1 VLLHASP
8 AEPGLRPAR
17 PDGTPIA
24 AYAERG
30 EPIANQQRFSW
41 GALNVTN
48 ATTCGGDKC
57 YFQGEREGEGWLV
70 GGRSY
75 LIQQSR
81 GWAFAEELRVDFGV
95 DHLLRGAPFLSTLPY
110 KQAKYLNARLNTSSL
125 HKQKRPL
132 WRVSG
137 MKRKDGAKQYYLAG
151 PHPVQAVR
159 SCSWPECMVLKCPDN
174 LIRRLGPDNL
184 LTAQAIEGF
193 VASAPNE
200 TKLFLG
206 LQRNFALVT
215 AMIKAHPCL
224 KSDFQVYLRNDG
236 AVLNIDLDRCK
247 RNKSGSVIAISE
259 RLANKTMTLTTR
271 PLRLTCGTWAER
283 YPQQQQKKQQMQQ
296 IQQQQMQMQQQQQ
309 AEGQQAEGQQAKG
322 QQAERQQAE
331 GQQAEG
337 QQAKGQQAER
347 QILPSSYG
355 YAACGQ
361 SQWPLQAADIL
372 HQRNGPPVCL
382 PTVENA
388 SWTLHQ
394 SSLKRPS
401 KQYVDMVLRSLPVG
415 TSYKWHS
422 DSDVCRFMRTQPLRF
437 QALFNF
443 LPRTVHKI
451 DLWRYLLLHEQ
462 GGIYLDDD
470 AKFNVVLNAS
480 LLDKVDSAYVMPT
493 FSATIG
499 FVVYNGFLA
508 SRPCNRALLN
518 TAERMVDLGY
528 PVLNHRSRYSA
539 AALQLSKLR
548 WGDNA
553 TSRFPKL
560 NWYNLALLASAVA
573 AQAPPTALNHCTSD
587 NQAGGKK
594 PNCTF
599 FRRDHSLRTATMQ
612 PDLFAATRSL
622 LPQRK
627 NATLFEDR
635 SGWRVALLD
644 SSSVRQV
651 HGAEA
656 RLLGMRDD

>member
-1 VLLHASP
+1 MSLSIL
-8 AEPGLRPAR
+8 
-17 PDGTPIA
+17 
-24 AYAERG
+24 
-30 EPIANQQRFSW
+30 
-41 GALNVTN
+41 AL
-48 ATTCGGDKC
+48 
-57 YFQGEREGEGWLV
+57 
-70 GGRSY
+70 
-75 LIQQSR
+75 
-81 GWAFAEELRVDFGV
+81 
-95 DHLLRGAPFLSTLPY
+95 
-110 KQAKYLNARLNTSSL
+110 
-125 HKQKRPL
+125 
-132 WRVSG
+132 
-137 MKRKDGAKQYYLAG
+137 
-151 PHPVQAVR
+151 
-159 SCSWPECMVLKCPDN
+159 
-174 LIRRLGPDNL
+174 
-184 LTAQAIEGF
+184 
-193 VASAPNE
+193 
-200 TKLFLG
+200 
-206 LQRNFALVT
+206 
-215 AMIKAHPCL
+215 
-224 KSDFQVYLRNDG
+224 
-236 AVLNIDLDRCK
+236 
-247 RNKSGSVIAISE
+247 
-259 RLANKTMTLTTR
+259 
-271 PLRLTCGTWAER
+271 
-283 YPQQQQKKQQMQQ
+283 
-296 IQQQQMQMQQQQQ
+296 
-309 AEGQQAEGQQAKG
+309 
-322 QQAERQQAE
+322 
-331 GQQAEG
+331 
-337 QQAKGQQAER
+337 
-347 QILPSSYG
+347 ILPSS

-372 HQRNGPPVCL
+372 HERNGQPVCL

-394 SSLKRPS
+394 SSKKRPS

-480 LLDKVDSAYVMPT
+480 LLDKVDSVYVMPT

-528 PVLNHRSRYSA
+528 PVLYHRSGYSA
-539 AALQLSKLR
+539 AALQLSRLR

-594 PNCTF
+594 PSCTF

-635 SGWRVALLD
+635 YGWRVALLD

>member
-1 VLLHASP
+1 MSL
-8 AEPGLRPAR
+8 
-17 PDGTPIA
+17 
-24 AYAERG
+24 
-30 EPIANQQRFSW
+30 
-41 GALNVTN
+41 AL
-48 ATTCGGDKC
+48 
-57 YFQGEREGEGWLV
+57 
-70 GGRSY
+70 S
-75 LIQQSR
+75 I
-81 GWAFAEELRVDFGV
+81 
-95 DHLLRGAPFLSTLPY
+95 
-110 KQAKYLNARLNTSSL
+110 
-125 HKQKRPL
+125 
-132 WRVSG
+132 
-137 MKRKDGAKQYYLAG
+137 LA
-151 PHPVQAVR
+151 
-159 SCSWPECMVLKCPDN
+159 L
-174 LIRRLGPDNL
+174 
-184 LTAQAIEGF
+184 
-193 VASAPNE
+193 
-200 TKLFLG
+200 
-206 LQRNFALVT
+206 
-215 AMIKAHPCL
+215 
-224 KSDFQVYLRNDG
+224 
-236 AVLNIDLDRCK
+236 
-247 RNKSGSVIAISE
+247 
-259 RLANKTMTLTTR
+259 
-271 PLRLTCGTWAER
+271 
-283 YPQQQQKKQQMQQ
+283 
-296 IQQQQMQMQQQQQ
+296 
-309 AEGQQAEGQQAKG
+309 
-322 QQAERQQAE
+322 
-331 GQQAEG
+331 
-337 QQAKGQQAER
+337 
-347 QILPSSYG
+347 ILPSASS

-372 HQRNGPPVCL
+372 HERNGPPVCL
-382 PTVENA
+382 PMAKNA

-415 TSYKWHS
+415 TSYKWHN

-470 AKFNVVLNAS
+470 AKLEVVLNAL

-528 PVLNHRSRYSA
+528 PVLKHPSRYSA
-539 AALQLSKLR
+539 AARRLSRIL
-548 WGDNA
+548 WGDNV

-612 PDLFAATRSL
+612 PDLSAATRSL
-622 LPQRK
+622 HIPPLRK
-627 NATLFEDR
+627 SATLFEDR